1 MGENERVRERERE
14 WVDLHEMPALSLLE
28 LCTRDLC
35 TRMTVIPTYLRP
47 NPGGKVRGVCAADIW
62 LGGPVEIEG
71 QRRVERVGAKAL
83 CEPLCDIVSA
93 WDHSIIEMDV
103 SPSRKHSSTP
113 GVPAWGVLSMQL
125 LSKGSDPTLKEG
137 SLDLWFTSGVGD

>member
-93 WDHSIIEMDV
+93 V
-103 SPSRKHSSTP
+103 
-113 GVPAWGVLSMQL
+113 GVGPFHHRDGRLS
-125 LSKGSDPTLKEG
+125 LKEAQQHARRPG
-137 SLDLWFTSGVGD
+137 MGRVVHAVT